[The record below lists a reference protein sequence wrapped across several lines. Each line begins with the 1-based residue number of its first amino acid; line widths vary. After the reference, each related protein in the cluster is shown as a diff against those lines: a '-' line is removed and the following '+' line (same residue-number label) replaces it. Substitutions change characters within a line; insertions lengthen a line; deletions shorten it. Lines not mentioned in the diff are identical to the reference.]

1 MQSNTSETTERDMVA
16 AAGHDYL
23 GKSRL
28 KTAPPIQKRL
38 IQYYKFF
45 FRFDR
50 LFDWPAAELNPEP

>member
-28 KTAPPIQKRL
+28 KTAPTIQKRL
-38 IQYYKFF
+38 IQYYKVFF
-45 FRFDR
+45 GLTGCLIGWR
-50 LFDWPAAELNPEP
+50 LG

>member
-38 IQYYKFF
+38 IQYYKVFF
-45 FRFDR
+45 GLTGCLIGWR
-50 LFDWPAAELNPEP
+50 LG